1 MQIIF
6 RLPRASLQ
14 RRLLALK
21 FRLKFKMLTLLKIN
35 NIALIERLE
44 IEFAA
49 GLNLLT
55 GETGSGK
62 SIIVDS
68 LGALTGERVSADI
81 IKEGTTAARIEGL
94 FSIQNNEELSK
105 IFDEAGVEVDESDL
119 DALIVRRELSATGKN
134 RIFVNN
140 QLVTQSFL
148 KKIGGFLVDIHGQ
161 GEQQTLFDP
170 RAHLE
175 MLDEY
180 AGLSER
186 RKEVAEKYRAWQSVL
201 KELESLRADETQ
213 KLQLVD
219 ILQFQI
225 DELKKAKLQTDEDEE
240 LEQERRRLMNVEKL
254 SALSDESYALLYE
267 SSESVIS
274 NLAQAAKNV
283 DELTNY
289 ESSFNEYTESL
300 ATAQAVIE
308 DLAIT
313 LRSFRDHLEFSPQRL
328 GEIENRL
335 AEISRLKRKYG
346 GSIETALAHL
356 AESEER
362 LSRIES
368 AELREAELLKKAGLA
383 REDYLKIAS
392 EIHRQRTVA
401 AEKYSRAVE
410 SALKDVA
417 LERARFEVRINA
429 LGEED
434 LRNESANKSLT
445 AKGFDA
451 VEFYFS
457 ANVGESLKPIAR
469 VASGGEASR
478 LMLVLKTTGKLTEQ
492 PKTAVFDE
500 IDVGISGRVAEAVG
514 RKLKRL
520 AHHHQVLCVTHQ
532 PQIAALAD
540 SHFVVQKEMDG
551 ERTTV
556 EVSKLD
562 NRARVEELAR
572 MLTGAT
578 VTETARK
585 HAKEMLKAGSA
596 GGSPAMSA

>member
-1 MQIIF
+1 
-6 RLPRASLQ
+6 
-14 RRLLALK
+14 
-21 FRLKFKMLTLLKIN
+21 MLTLLHIN
-35 NIALIERLE
+35 NIALIDELRLE
-44 IEFAA
+44 FGA

-68 LGALTGERVSADI
+68 LGALTGDRVSADL
-81 IKEGTTAARIEGL
+81 IKEGTTSARIEGL
-94 FSIQNNEELSK
+94 FSFEPGAELLQ
-105 IFDEAGVEVDESDL
+105 IFDEAGLEIEASDFE
-119 DALIVRRELSATGKN
+119 DLIVRRELSATGKN

-140 QLVTQSFL
+140 QLVTQNFL
-148 KKIGGFLVDIHGQ
+148 KRIGNFLVDIHGQ

-170 RAHLE
+170 REHLE
-175 MLDEY
+175 MLDDY
-180 AGLSER
+180 AGLRDLR
-186 RKEVAEKYRAWQSVL
+186 REIVEKYRRWQQVL
-201 KELESLRADETQ
+201 KELESLRSDETQ

-225 DELKKAKLQTDEDEE
+225 DELKKANLQAGEDEE
-240 LEQERRRLMNVEKL
+240 LETERRRLMNVEKL
-254 SALSDESYALLYE
+254 SALSDEAYGLLYE
-267 SSESVIS
+267 SSESAIS
-274 NLAQAAKNV
+274 NLAIVTKNV

-289 ESSFNEYTESL
+289 DAQFGEYNEQLNS
-300 ATAQAVIE
+300 AQAVLE

-313 LRSFRDHLEFSPQRL
+313 LRSFRGSLEFSPERL
-328 GEIENRL
+328 SEIESRL
-335 AEISRLKRKYG
+335 AEIQRLKRKYG
-346 GSIETALAHL
+346 GSIESALAHL

-368 AELREAELLKKAGLA
+368 AELREAELLKQANAA
-383 REDYLKIAS
+383 RQDYLKTAR
-392 EIHRQRTVA
+392 EAHDRR
-401 AEKYSRAVE
+401 EKAGREYSKAVE
-410 SALKDVA
+410 AALKDVA

-429 LGEED
+429 PENLND
-434 LRNESANKSLT
+434 ESSNRFLT

-478 LMLVLKTTGKLTEQ
+478 LMLVLKTTGKLTDQ

-500 IDVGISGRVAEAVG
+500 IDVGISGRVSEAVG
-514 RKLKRL
+514 RKLKKL
-520 AHHHQVLCVTHQ
+520 AAHHQVLCVTHQ

-540 SHFVVQKEMDG
+540 AHFVVEKEMSG

-556 EVSKLD
+556 QVSKLD
-562 NRARVEELAR
+562 KNARVEELAR

-578 VTETARK
+578 VTDSARR
-585 HAKEMLKAGSA
+585 HAKELLKAA
-596 GGSPAMSA
+596 A